1 MHEASLMTD
10 LIRKIIM
17 VAHEQ
22 CATKVLGV
30 HVTLG
35 AWSHLSPDHLCM
47 HFTHAIQGT
56 IVEGARLEIDVRPE
70 RDQTLAQEILL
81 DRIEVEV

>member
-10 LIRKIIM
+10 LIRKIVT

-22 CATKVLGV
+22 QATKVLGV

-35 AWSHLSPDHLCM
+35 AWSHMSPEHLRT
-47 HFTHAIQGT
+47 HFTYAIRGT
-56 IVEGARLEIDVRPE
+56 IVEGARLEIAVRPE
-70 RDQTLAQEILL
+70 TDQSLAQEILL
-81 DRIEVEV
+81 DRIEVEA

>member
-10 LIRKIIM
+10 LIRKIMRI
-17 VAHEQ
+17 AHEQ

-30 HVTLG
+30 YVTLG
-35 AWSHLSPDHLCM
+35 AWSHMSPDHLRM
-47 HFTHAIQGT
+47 HFAQAIQGT
-56 IVEGARLEIDVRPE
+56 MVEGARLEIDVRPE
-70 RDQTLAQEILL
+70 TDQTLALESLL